1 MSGVLIILPPSES
14 KRAPG
19 DHGRPVALDELSFP
33 ELRPTRERIAE
44 ALVATS
50 AGADAFARLLV
61 RPTLAAQV
69 ERNTRLFDL
78 PASPVLDVYSG
89 PLHLGLDAASLSPAA
104 RDRAAK
110 EVVVTSALWG
120 ALRPADAIPPY
131 RLDVCAHL
139 VDMEPLE
146 STWRDVLPDVLAEA
160 AGPSGMVVDLRSP
173 GYQAMGSPTGL
184 GARTVLLRVAQ
195 EGFGGRRIGD
205 VIAKR
210 VRGQA
215 ARYLIECG
223 ADPEDPGELAGLLGE
238 RWPVDLAA
246 TGPRG
251 ASTLTL
257 FVTD

>member
-1 MSGVLIILPPSES
+1 MLIILPPSET
-14 KRAPG
+14 KRPPL
-19 DHGRPVALDELSFP
+19 DHGRPVAMDELSFP
-33 ELRPTRERIAE
+33 ALAATRERVAE

-50 AGADAFARLLV
+50 AGPDAFARLGV

-69 ERNTRLFDL
+69 ARNTHLFEL
-78 PASPVLDVYSG
+78 PASPVLDVYAG
-89 PLHLGLDAASLSPAA
+89 PLHQGLDAASLSPAA
-104 RDRAAK
+104 RGRASR

-139 VDMEPLE
+139 LDMEPLE
-146 STWRDVLPDVLAEA
+146 STWRDILPGVLAEA
-160 AGPSGMVVDLRSP
+160 AGSSGVVVDLRSP
-173 GYQAMGSPTGL
+173 GYQAMGVPTGP
-184 GARTVLLRVAQ
+184 GPGTVRLRVAQ

-215 ARYLIECG
+215 ARYLLESG
-223 ADPEDPGELAGLLGE
+223 EDPGDAGELAGLLGE
-238 RWPVDLAA
+238 RWPVDLAP

-251 ASTLTL
+251 TSTLTL
-257 FVTD
+257 FVTG